1 MSMEVDLIWDGWLV
15 PAVVVAAAALVGWA
29 MERIVL
35 AWLERWSAATEGKI
49 DDIIV
54 AAVRGLTRIWIVLF
68 GLFVAGNLAPVEPH
82 QRELLGRVLQALWVL
97 TATVAAARLATG
109 LFSLWAERMPQF
121 GSATLLRHIITAAV
135 WITGGLVLLSSQGV
149 SIAPLLTALGVGGL
163 AVALALQDTLAN
175 VFAGIHI
182 VIARQVRPGDFVR
195 LEGGQE
201 GTIADIGWRNTS
213 IRTGGNDL
221 VVVPNSK
228 LSTAVVTNCSL
239 PITTH
244 TLVVPCSVAYGS
256 DLARVEQVAAAV
268 ATAVVARVE
277 GGVAEQAPVVRFTDF
292 ADSGIAFNTVMW
304 VKDYPSRFL
313 VRHEFIKALHARFAA
328 EGFEIPYPT
337 RTLITRPAP

>member
-1 MSMEVDLIWDGWLV
+1 MDAMTAWGGWLV
-15 PAVVVAAAALVGWA
+15 PAVVVAAAALAGWV
-29 MERIVL
+29 MEKVVL
-35 AWLERWSAATEGKI
+35 AWLERWSAATEGKV
-49 DDIIV
+49 DDVIV
-54 AAVRGLTRIWIVLF
+54 ASVRGLTRIWVLIF
-68 GLFVAGNLAPVEPH
+68 GLFVAGNLAPVEQH
-82 QRELLGRVLQALWVL
+82 HRELLARALQALWVF
-97 TATVAAARLATG
+97 TATLAAARLATG
-109 LFSLWAERMPQF
+109 LFALWAERMPQF
-121 GSATLLRHIITAAV
+121 GSATLLRHIIATAV
-135 WITGGLVLLSSQGV
+135 WVTGGLVLLSSQGV
-149 SIAPLLTALGVGGL
+149 SIAPMLTALGVGGL

-239 PITTH
+239 PIATH

-256 DLARVEQVAAAV
+256 DLARVEQVAAEV
-268 ATAVVARVE
+268 AAAVVARVE
-277 GGVAEQAPVVRFTDF
+277 GGVAEQAPVVRFAEF
-292 ADSGIAFNTVMW
+292 ADSGIAFNVIMW

-328 EGFEIPYPT
+328 EGLEIPYPT